1 MKPDGQAI
9 RAFRESRGLTSG
21 QLAKLCGSHR
31 NGSSIRNL
39 EIQDWRAGKFF
50 VQQVA
55 KALKV
60 DISEITVAEAGAGV
74 AA

>member
-1 MKPDGQAI
+1 M
-9 RAFRESRGLTSG
+9 
-21 QLAKLCGSHR
+21 CGSHR

-39 EIQDWRAGKFF
+39 EIQDWRAGKLF

-55 KALKV
+55 NALKV
-60 DISEITVAEAGAGV
+60 DISEITIAEDRAGV